1 MRRCASSAPITLT
14 STVRSFASLSW
25 RTTHPKCLVIHWPV
39 AFKASPNPGKDL
51 FPPHPTKKG
60 WVEVDTETPLVE
72 TWQAMIELKKTGKV
86 KAIGVSNF
94 TIDQI
99 QGIVDATG
107 VWPVSPLPSS
117 ICIHLC

>member
-1 MRRCASSAPITLT
+1 M
-14 STVRSFASLSW
+14 F
-25 RTTHPKCLVIHWPV
+25 LVIHWPV
-39 AFKASPNPGKDL
+39 AFKASSNPGKDL

-60 WVEVDTETPLVE
+60 WIEVDPVTPLVE

-94 TIDQI
+94 TVDQI

-107 VWPVSPLPSS
+107 VWPVSSLLSS
-117 ICIHLC
+117 TGVHLC